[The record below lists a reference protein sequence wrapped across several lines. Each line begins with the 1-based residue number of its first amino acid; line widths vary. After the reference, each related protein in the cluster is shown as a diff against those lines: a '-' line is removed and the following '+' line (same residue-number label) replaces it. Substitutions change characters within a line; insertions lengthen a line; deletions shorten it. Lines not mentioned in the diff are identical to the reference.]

1 MLSVKIITVGS
12 LKEKYLKD
20 AVMEYS
26 KRLSAFCKL
35 DIIELKESRIQDNPS
50 NAEIAA
56 VLESEAEKIR
66 EHLSGRAYKIALCVE
81 GKQCSSEALAKK
93 IEDISSRTGE
103 IVLVIGSSHGL
114 SDSIKTACDMRLS
127 VSELTFP
134 HQLMRVLLLEAL
146 YRSFN
151 IIKGTKYHK

>member
-56 VLESEAEKIR
+56 VL
-66 EHLSGRAYKIALCVE
+66 
-81 GKQCSSEALAKK
+81 
-93 IEDISSRTGE
+93 
-103 IVLVIGSSHGL
+103 
-114 SDSIKTACDMRLS
+114 
-127 VSELTFP
+127 
-134 HQLMRVLLLEAL
+134 
-146 YRSFN
+146 
-151 IIKGTKYHK
+151 